1 MPIQHGHVFIFN
13 RRYAMN
19 KSTLKKY
26 AHLIAKVGANV
37 QKGQYVTVV
46 ANLDQELLVSY
57 VVEECYKCG
66 AKLVDVDWRS
76 DKVAKTQYKKAS
88 VKALSEFP
96 TWKEEKQKFINEVL
110 PTYIFIESEDPDAMK
125 GVNQKKVSEVHKNL
139 IAVTKKYRDA
149 RDNKYQ
155 WLVVGAASKPWAK
168 KVFPG
173 VPAGKAVNMLWDAIL
188 KTSRC
193 DDDPVKA
200 WKEHNADLAK
210 RSSYLNS
217 LNLDYL
223 HYESKNG
230 TNFKVWLNEKA
241 LWLSGGETIKATG
254 VYFNPNIPTEECF
267 TTPISGK
274 AEGIVFSTKPLSYN
288 GELIENFS
296 IRFEKGK
303 VVEVHAEKGEH
314 LLEEMIAMDEGAS
327 KLGEVA
333 LVPFDSPINN
343 TGILF
348 FNTLYDE
355 NAACHLA
362 LGMGFNNSIK
372 DYEKYSFEE
381 LKKMGVNDSGI
392 HVDFMIGSKDLSITG
407 YTRDGKKVQIFKEG
421 NWAF

>member
-1 MPIQHGHVFIFN
+1 
-13 RRYAMN
+13 MN

-46 ANLDQELLVSY
+46 ANLDQETLVNY
-57 VVEECYKCG
+57 VVEECYKLG

-76 DKVAKTQYKKAS
+76 DKIAKTQYKKAS

-96 TWKEEKQKFINEVL
+96 EWKEEKQRYINKTL
-110 PTYIFIESEDPDAMK
+110 PTIIFIESEDPDAMK
-125 GVNQKKVSEVHKNL
+125 GVDQKKVAQVSKN
-139 IAVTKKYRDA
+139 IFPIVKKYREE
-149 RDNKYQ
+149 RENKYQ
-155 WLVVGAASKPWAK
+155 WVVAGAASKAWAK

-173 VPAGKAVNMLWDAIL
+173 VPTSKAVEMLWDAIL
-188 KTSRC
+188 KTSRFSEN
-193 DDDPVKA
+193 PEKT
-200 WKEHNADLAK
+200 WEEHNNELAK
-210 RSSYLNS
+210 HAKHLNS

-223 HYESKNG
+223 HYESSNG
-230 TNFKVWLNEKA
+230 TNFKVWLNEKG
-241 LWLSGGETIKATG
+241 LWLSGGETIRETG
-254 VYFNPNIPTEECF
+254 VYYNPNIPTEETF
-267 TTPISGK
+267 TTPIAGK

-296 IRFEKGK
+296 IRFEKGRA
-303 VVEVHAEKGEH
+303 VEVHAEKGEH
-314 LLEEMIAMDEGAS
+314 ILKEMIAMDEGAC

-333 LVPFDSPINN
+333 LVPYDSPINN

-348 FNTLYDE
+348 YSTLYDE

-362 LGMGFNNSIK
+362 LGLGFNNAIK
-372 DYEKYSFEE
+372 DFEKYSYEE
-381 LKKMGVNDSGI
+381 LKNMGVNDSGI

-407 YTRDGKKVQIFKEG
+407 YTRDGKKVQIFKNG

>member
-1 MPIQHGHVFIFN
+1 
-13 RRYAMN
+13 MN
-19 KSTLKKY
+19 KSILKKY
-26 AHLIAKVGANV
+26 AHLIVKVGANV

-46 ANLDQELLVSY
+46 ANLDQELLANY
-57 VVEECYKCG
+57 VVEECYKAG

-76 DKVAKTQYKKAS
+76 EMISKTQYKKAS
-88 VKALSEFP
+88 VKAMSEFP
-96 TWKEEKQKFINEVL
+96 TWKEEKQKYINKTL
-110 PTYIFIESEDPDAMK
+110 PAMIYIESDNPDSMK
-125 GVNQKKVSEVHKNL
+125 GVNQKKVAEIHKN
-139 IAVTKKYRDA
+139 IISNIKKYREE
-149 RDNKYQ
+149 RENKYQ
-155 WLVVGAASKPWAK
+155 WTIAGAASKAWAK

-173 VPAGKAVNMLWDAIL
+173 VSASKAVNMLWDAIL

-193 DDDPVKA
+193 NDDPIQA
-200 WKEHNADLAK
+200 WADHEKELAK
-210 RSSYLNS
+210 NKDHLNS

-223 HYESKNG
+223 HYESSNG

-241 LWLSGGETIKATG
+241 KWLSGGETVKETG
-254 VYFNPNIPTEECF
+254 VFFNPNIPTEECF
-267 TTPISGK
+267 TTPIAGK

-296 IRFEKGK
+296 IRFKDGK
-303 VVEVHAEKGEH
+303 AVEVKAEKGQH
-314 LLEEMIAMDEGAS
+314 VLEEMIKMDAGACQ
-327 KLGEVA
+327 LGEVA
-333 LVPFDSPINN
+333 LVPYDSPINN

-362 LGMGFNNSIK
+362 LGLGFNNCIK
-372 DYEKYSFEE
+372 DYEKYSNEE

-407 YTRDGKKVQIFKEG
+407 YTRDGKKVQIFKNG

>member
-1 MPIQHGHVFIFN
+1 MK
-13 RRYAMN
+13 

-46 ANLDQELLVSY
+46 AHVDQELLVSY
-57 VVEECYKCG
+57 LVEECYKLG

-76 DKVAKTQYKKAS
+76 EKISKIQYKKAS

-96 TWKEEKQKFINEVL
+96 EWKTEKQKFINKVL
-110 PTYIFIESEDPDAMK
+110 PTTIFIESEDPDSMK
-125 GVNQKKVSEVHKNL
+125 GVDQKKVAQVSKNIL
-139 IAVTKKYRDA
+139 PFVKKFREE

-155 WLVVGAASKPWAK
+155 WVVAGAASKAWAK

-173 VPAGKAVNMLWDAIL
+173 VPTNKAVEMLWDAIL
-188 KTSRC
+188 KTSRFC
-193 DDDPVKA
+193 EDPEKA
-200 WKEHNADLAK
+200 WAKHDEELAK
-210 RSSYLNS
+210 HAAHLNS

-223 HYESKNG
+223 HYESSNG

-241 LWLSGGETIKATG
+241 LWLSGGETIKDTG
-254 VYFNPNIPTEECF
+254 VYYNPNIPTEECF
-267 TTPISGK
+267 TTPIAGK

-296 IRFEKGK
+296 IRFKEGK

-314 LLEEMIAMDEGAS
+314 VFKEMVAMDEGAC

-333 LVPFDSPINN
+333 LVPYDSPINN

-348 FNTLYDE
+348 FSTLYDE

-362 LGMGFNNSIK
+362 LGLGFNNAIK
-372 DYEKYSFEE
+372 DYEKYSYEE
-381 LKKMGVNDSGI
+381 LKNMGVNDSGI
-392 HVDFMIGSKDLSITG
+392 HVDFMIGSKDLNITG
-407 YTRDGKKVQIFKEG
+407 YTRDGKKVAIFKNG

>member
-1 MPIQHGHVFIFN
+1 
-13 RRYAMN
+13 MN

-46 ANLDQELLVSY
+46 ANVDQELLVNY
-57 VVEECYKCG
+57 VVEECYKRG

-193 DDDPVKA
+193 TDDPVKA
-200 WKEHNADLAK
+200 WEEHNADLAK

-217 LNLDYL
+217 VNLDYL

-241 LWLSGGETIKATG
+241 LWLSGGETIKSTG
-254 VYFNPNIPTEECF
+254 VYYNPNIPTEECF
-267 TTPISGK
+267 TTPIAGK

-314 LLEEMIAMDEGAS
+314 LLKEMVTMDEGAS
-327 KLGEVA
+327 QLGEVA

>member
-1 MPIQHGHVFIFN
+1 
-13 RRYAMN
+13 MN
-19 KSTLKKY
+19 KSILKKY

-46 ANLDQELLVSY
+46 AGLDQELLVSY
-57 VVEECYKCG
+57 VVEECYKLG
-66 AKLVDVDWRS
+66 AFLVNVEWQS
-76 DKVAKTQYKKAS
+76 DKVSKIQYKKGS

-96 TWKEEKQKFINEVL
+96 TWKEEKQKYINEHL
-110 PTYIFIESEDPDAMK
+110 PTMIYIESSDPDALK
-125 GVNQKKVSEVHKNL
+125 GVNQTKVSKVTRSH
-139 IAVTKKYRDA
+139 IANIKKYREA
-149 RDNKYQ
+149 RENKYQ

-173 VPAGKAVNMLWDAIL
+173 VPTSKAVNMLWDAIL

-193 DDDPVKA
+193 NENPDKA
-200 WKEHNADLAK
+200 WEEHNASLAK
-210 RSSYLNS
+210 HTKYLNS

-241 LWLSGGETIKATG
+241 VWLSGGETIRETG

-267 TTPISGK
+267 TSPIAGK
-274 AEGIVFSTKPLSYN
+274 AEGIVYSSKPLSYN
-288 GELIENFS
+288 GELIDKFS

-303 VVEVHAEKGEH
+303 AVEVHAEKGES
-314 LLEEMIAMDEGAS
+314 LLKEMIAMDEGACQ
-327 KLGEVA
+327 LGEVA

-343 TGILF
+343 TGLLF
-348 FNTLYDE
+348 YSTLFDE

-362 LGMGFNNSIK
+362 LGLGFSNCIK
-372 DYEKYSFEE
+372 DFEKYSNEE
-381 LKKMGVNDSGI
+381 LKKMGINDSGI
-392 HVDFMIGSKDLSITG
+392 HVDFMIGSEDLNITG
-407 YTRDGKKVQIFKEG
+407 YTKDGKKVAIFRNG